1 MNKEYNIFEYLRIN
15 GDNEWNIQAILEFVI
30 FWNFIEREVT
40 KLWYLSQY
48 DVIYKYLEINK
59 SKPWFSQKIDLIYCH
74 FKDRYTNNSNFN
86 FDSLCYEDSKKRHLD
101 NKDLLNKV
109 ELNIKEKIE
118 LISYIISRF
127 RNRLFHWHKFIQSEQ
142 EKNFIIINNFLY
154 FLNKGD

>member
-1 MNKEYNIFEYLRIN
+1 MSKEYNIFEYLWIT

-40 KLWYLSQY
+40 KPWYLNQY
-48 DVIYKYLEINK
+48 KVINEYLKINESK
-59 SKPWFSQKIDLIYCH
+59 SWFSEKIDFIYRH
-74 FKDRYTNNSNFN
+74 FKDRYINNSNFN
-86 FDSLCYEDSKKRHLD
+86 FDSLLYENNEKHLH
-101 NKDLLNKV
+101 NKHLLNKD
-109 ELNIKEKIE
+109 ELNINEKIE